1 MRRVLVVAG
10 LALVVL
16 IALAAIWVYQLA
28 TALETERVTEDV
40 HAIFGTGGNVGVLS
54 TADGAVV
61 VDTQLLRIQGER
73 IREAAE
79 RLAGGPVRL
88 VINTHYHEDHTHGNP
103 GFPPGT
109 RVVATGWT
117 LECLRATDADY
128 WSGGREATLPN
139 DLVDTERE
147 IAIGGKTIRLLHL
160 GAGHTGG
167 DLVVHFVEDR
177 VVHLGDLLF
186 AGRYPRV
193 DLAGGGSFRAW
204 IETLDAVLALD
215 FDRVIPGH
223 GPVTDRDGVLAFQR
237 FLREVQ
243 AAGAAA
249 AAEGLSLDEMLAR
262 TQLREDA
269 GYEPGGLPPLVVFGR
284 DDVLRWSWEEATGA
298 VMPGPAP
305 CVPPE
310 KETP

>member
-1 MRRVLVVAG
+1 LRRVLAVAG
-10 LALVVL
+10 LVLVVL
-16 IALAAIWVYQLA
+16 LGLAAIWVYQLA
-28 TALETERVTEDV
+28 TALETERVAGDV
-40 HAIFGTGGNVGVLS
+40 HVIFGTGGNVGVLATS
-54 TADGAVV
+54 DGAVV
-61 VDTQLLRIQGER
+61 VDTQLLRLQGER
-73 IREAAE
+73 IRETAE
-79 RLAGGPVRL
+79 QLAGAPVQL
-88 VINTHYHEDHTHGNP
+88 VINTHYHQDHTHGNP

-109 RVVATGWT
+109 RVVATGRT
-117 LECLRATDADY
+117 LDYLLAFDADY

-139 DLVDTERE
+139 DLVETERE
-147 IAIGGKTIRLLHL
+147 IAIGGKTIRALHL

-186 AGRYPRV
+186 HGRYPRV

-204 IETLDAVLALD
+204 IETLDRVLALD

-249 AAEGLSLDEMLAR
+249 AAEGLSLEEMLAR

-269 GYEPGGLPPLVVFGR
+269 GYEPGGIPPLVSFGR
-284 DDVLRWSWEEATGA
+284 DDVLRWSWEEATGSVVPA
-298 VMPGPAP
+298 EVPRPPGRESP
-305 CVPPE
+305 
-310 KETP
+310 

>member
-10 LALVVL
+10 LVLVVL
-16 IALAAIWVYQLA
+16 IGLAAIWVYQLA
-28 TALETERVTEDV
+28 TALETERVTDDV
-40 HAIFGTGGNVGVLS
+40 HVIFGTGGNVGVLTTS
-54 TADGAVV
+54 DGAVV
-61 VDTQLLRIQGER
+61 VDTQLLRLQGER

-88 VINTHYHEDHTHGNP
+88 VINTHYHPDHTHGNP

-128 WSGGREATLPN
+128 WSDGREATLPN
-139 DLVDTERE
+139 DLVDTERD
-147 IAIGGKTIRLLHL
+147 IAIGGKTIRLRHL

-193 DLAGGGSFRAW
+193 DLAGGGSYRAW

-243 AAGAAA
+243 AAGATA
-249 AAEGLSLDEMLAR
+249 AAEGLSLEAMLAR
-262 TQLREDA
+262 TQLQEDA
-269 GYEPGGLPPLVVFGR
+269 GYGPGGLPPLVSFGR

-298 VMPGPAP
+298 VVPAAAP
-305 CVPPE
+305 CAPG

>member
-16 IALAAIWVYQLA
+16 IGLAAIWVYQRA
-28 TALETERVTEDV
+28 TALDIERVTEDV
-40 HAIFGTGGNVGVLS
+40 HAIFGTGGNVGVLTTS
-54 TADGAVV
+54 DGAVV
-61 VDTQLLRIQGER
+61 VDTQLLRLQGER

-79 RLAGGPVRL
+79 RLAGGPVQL
-88 VINTHYHEDHTHGNP
+88 VINTHYHQDHTHGNP

-109 RVVATGWT
+109 KIAATGWT
-117 LECLRATDADY
+117 LECLRTVDADY

-147 IAIGGKTIRLLHL
+147 IAIGGKTLRLLHL

-167 DLVVHFVEDR
+167 DLVVQFVEDR

-186 AGRYPRV
+186 VGRYPRA

-249 AAEGLSLDEMLAR
+249 AAEGLSLEEMLAR

-269 GYEPGGLPPLVVFGR
+269 GYGPGGLPPLVTFGR

-298 VMPGPAP
+298 VMPATAP
-305 CVPPE
+305 CAAA